1 MEKTFMYDEFKDV
14 ELIKTSSEK
23 DTDTEETIE
32 DVEVEQN
39 KEMEL
44 LGKAEEKILDSLGNF
59 KTLSADT
66 LALVDSSIKNITN
79 KYKKFYDNSD
89 YSEEFKD
96 RKRAEED
103 AEIQREKEVAY
114 DRIDRLTEAY
124 LKRISTQNEEVESL
138 EYQTRLSNLLRLAEL
153 SGGKLDTKDLQ
164 FVIDAKDSTTLKI
177 LRNKYKS
184 EALYLAFYEVDAD
197 THKNALLKR
206 ANMVKN
212 YINSMNREFKNID
225 INTVIDALKR

>member
-1 MEKTFMYDEFKDV
+1 MDKVFVDDRFKDV
-14 ELIKTSSEK
+14 ELIQLHSEK
-23 DTDTEETIE
+23 ETPADPAE
-32 DVEVEQN
+32 DVVEVEQN

-66 LALVDSSIKNITN
+66 LALVDSSIKNISN
-79 KYKKFYDNSD
+79 KYKKFYDNAD
-89 YSEEFKD
+89 YSQEFKD
-96 RKRAEED
+96 RKRAEEE

-124 LKRISTQNEEVESL
+124 LKRISSQNEEVESL

-212 YINSMNREFKNID
+212 YIKSINREFKNVD
-225 INTVIDALKR
+225 INTVIDALKQ